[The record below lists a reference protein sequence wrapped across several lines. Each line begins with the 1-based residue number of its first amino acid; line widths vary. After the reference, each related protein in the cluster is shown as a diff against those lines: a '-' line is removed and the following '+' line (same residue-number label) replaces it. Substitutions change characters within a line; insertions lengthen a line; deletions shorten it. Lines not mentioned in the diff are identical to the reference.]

1 MAGSDGWV
9 GNQHTDNCCCP
20 ILLNPL
26 ICIVLP
32 SYPLNT
38 PHTSCTVLPSS
49 TQTTPSPDSIAL
61 NMHSGRPKL
70 AHHPT
75 NIPLQRQHLNTLH
88 GHLALASCIIYHPI
102 PDGSLTAQGISWFIL
117 IMSIIRPA
125 NAPASHAQCNAL
137 QGNIISNMVIYWIK
151 IINRAFS

>member
-1 MAGSDGWV
+1 MGGQSAHR
-9 GNQHTDNCCCP
+9 Q
-20 ILLNPL
+20 LLLPYSPQPPRMHCTTL
-26 ICIVLP
+26 LP
-32 SYPLNT
+32 SYYPHIHPALYNPL
-38 PHTSCTVLPSS
+38 PHRQLILA
-49 TQTTPSPDSIAL
+49 PDSIAL

-102 PDGSLTAQGISWFIL
+102 PDGSLTAPGISWFIL

-125 NAPASHAQCNAL
+125 NAPSSHTTK
-137 QGNIISNMVIYWIK
+137 S
-151 IINRAFS
+151 